1 MTIFYAVIAL
11 VIAERL
17 IELVV
22 AQRNTAYLLSIGAV
36 EIGRKH
42 YPLIVLLHAAWLIS
56 LIVFI
61 SADSTPNWWLLGAFF
76 ALQPVR
82 YWVLT
87 TLGRRWTTRIIVLPD
102 CRPVTSG
109 PFRWIRHPN
118 YLVVVC
124 EILLLPLAFGAWE
137 LAVGFSVL
145 NAAILTHRIR
155 VENLALMGAAAQ
167 IQE

>member
-1 MTIFYAVIAL
+1 MTIFYAVMAL

-17 IELVV
+17 VELVV
-22 AQRNTAYLLSIGAV
+22 AQRNTVYLLSIGAI
-36 EIGRKH
+36 EMGRKH

-61 SADSTPNWWLLGAFF
+61 PADKTPNWWLLGMFF
-76 ALQPVR
+76 VLQPVR

-87 TLGRRWTTRIIVLPD
+87 TLGRRWTTRIIVLPGKE
-102 CRPVTSG
+102 PVKTG
-109 PFRWIRHPN
+109 PFRWLRHPN

-145 NAAILTHRIR
+145 NAAILSRRIQ
-155 VENLALMGAAAQ
+155 VENLALMGPTSQ
-167 IQE
+167 IRE

>member
-1 MTIFYAVIAL
+1 MTVFYAVIAL

-22 AQRNTAYLLSIGAV
+22 ARRNTAYLLSIGAV
-36 EIGRKH
+36 EKGRKH
-42 YPLIVLLHAAWLIS
+42 YPLIVLMHAAWLIS
-56 LIVFI
+56 LLVLIP
-61 SADSTPNWWLLGAFF
+61 ADETPNWWLLGVFF

-102 CRPVTSG
+102 SPPVTTG

-124 EILLLPLAFGAWE
+124 EILLLPLAFGAWQ
-137 LAVGFSVL
+137 LALGFSVL
-145 NAAILTHRIR
+145 NAAILSHRIR
-155 VENLALMGAAAQ
+155 VENIALQGPASQ

>member
-22 AQRNTAYLLSIGAV
+22 ARRNTAYLLSIGAV
-36 EIGRKH
+36 EWGAKH
-42 YPLIVLLHAAWLIS
+42 YPLIVLLHAAWLTS
-56 LIVFI
+56 LLVLIPPDT
-61 SADSTPNWWLLGAFF
+61 APNWWLLGAFF
-76 ALQPVR
+76 VLQPVR

-102 CRPVTSG
+102 SPPIATG
-109 PFRWIRHPN
+109 PFRWVRHPN

-124 EILLLPLAFGAWE
+124 EILILPLAFGAWQ
-137 LAVGFSVL
+137 LALGFSVL
-145 NAAILTHRIR
+145 NAAILWHRIG
-155 VENLALMGAAAQ
+155 VENNALKGPTSH
-167 IQE
+167 IRE

>member
-1 MTIFYAVIAL
+1 MTVFYAVIAL

-22 AQRNTAYLLSIGAV
+22 AQRNTTYLLSIGAV
-36 EIGRKH
+36 ETGRKH

-56 LIVFI
+56 FIVFI
-61 SADSTPNWWLLGAFF
+61 PADRTPNWWLLGMFF

-102 CRPVTSG
+102 SPPLTTG
-109 PFRWIRHPN
+109 PFRWMRHPN

-155 VENLALMGAAAQ
+155 VENLTLMGPASQ
-167 IQE
+167 IRE